1 MIINRIPALII
12 IAVLIAGCGQKNAE
26 SSLKEGRVLSDVR
39 AVVVSAHPQGS
50 HAGAM
55 IMKKGGNAVDAAV
68 ATGFALAVCYPAA
81 GNIGGGGFM
90 LVRTSEGA
98 HDLIDFREK
107 APLAASRDMYLD
119 AADDVVRGLSTDT
132 HLAAGVPG
140 SVDGMIRIH
149 AKYGKL
155 DFREVIQP
163 SIDLAANGFILTAE
177 QASSLNRSA
186 EMFRKRN
193 PEGCAFVRV
202 PGWKEGDTLRQPDL
216 ATTLERIRDY
226 GREGFYSGLTAK
238 LIVEEMKRGNGII
251 TSGDLEQYSAVFRK
265 PLSSSYRGFDIVT
278 CPPPSAGGIILLQM
292 LEMIEP
298 FSPAEHEFHSPE
310 MIHLIA
316 EAGKRAFAD
325 RARYAGDADFISM
338 PVQELLNENYL
349 KERMAGFDPI
359 AATPSANIGAGDPVS
374 SGSTETTHFSVVDE
388 EGNAVAVTTTLN
400 GSYGSG
406 IVVKGAGFLL
416 NNEMDDFSV
425 KPGFPNMYGLTGS
438 DANAIEAGKRMLSS
452 MTPVI
457 VEKEGKLFLV
467 AGSPGGSTI
476 PTSVFQVI
484 INLIDYNMTPR
495 AAVDTGRFHHQW
507 LPDRISIEKNSLT
520 EETAGRLQKMGHILH
535 EVTALG
541 RVNAV
546 CARQNGFLEGVA
558 DKRGDNSASGY

>member
-1 MIINRIPALII
+1 MIMNRIMAIVFLAI
-12 IAVLIAGCGQKNAE
+12 LLAGCRQDRVTDQM
-26 SSLKEGRVLSDVR
+26 KENRVIKDVK
-39 AVVVSAHPQGS
+39 AVVVSAHPQAS
-50 HAGAM
+50 HAGVM
-55 IMKKGGNAVDAAV
+55 ILKKGGNAVDAAV

-90 LVRTSEGA
+90 LIRTSTGD

-107 APLAASRDMYLD
+107 APQAASKDMYLD
-119 AADDVVRGLSTDT
+119 AGRNVVTGLSTDT

-149 AKYGKL
+149 AKYGRL
-155 DFREVIQP
+155 DFREIIQP
-163 SIDLAANGFILTAE
+163 SVDLAANGFILTRE
-177 QASSLNRSA
+177 QASSLNRLA
-186 EMFRKRN
+186 EMFRQKN
-193 PEGCAFVRV
+193 PDGCAFV
-202 PGWKEGDTLRQPDL
+202 KEGQWEQGDTLCQPEL
-216 ATTLERIRDY
+216 SAALERIRDY
-226 GREGFYSGLTAK
+226 GREGFYAGLTAR
-238 LIVEEMKRGNGII
+238 LIVDEMKRGNGII
-251 TSGDLEQYSAVFRK
+251 TADDLENYSSVFRK
-265 PLSSSYRGFDIVT
+265 PLSSTYRGYDIVT
-278 CPPPSAGGIILLQM
+278 CPPPSAGGIILLQLLGM
-292 LEMIEP
+292 LEP
-298 FSPAEHEFHSPE
+298 FSPGEMKFHSPE

-316 EAGKRAFAD
+316 EAQRRAFAD
-325 RARYAGDADFISM
+325 RAKYAGDDDFIEM
-338 PVQELLNENYL
+338 PVREMLNGNYL
-349 KERMAGFDPI
+349 KERMASFDPL
-359 AATPSANIGAGDPVS
+359 AATPSSAIEAGDPVNFES
-374 SGSTETTHFSVVDE
+374 QETTHYSVVDE

-438 DANAIEAGKRMLSS
+438 LANAIEPEKRMLSS

-484 INLIDYNMTPR
+484 INLIDYNMDPR
-495 AAVDTGRFHHQW
+495 VAVDTGRFHHQW
-507 LPDRISIEKNSLT
+507 LPDRISIERNSVT
-520 EETAGRLQKMGHILH
+520 AESAGRLQKMGHVLH
-535 EVTALG
+535 EVSGLG

-546 CARQNGFLEGVA
+546 FALQNGLLEGVA